1 MRIHTQN
8 IRIGDSFVKEVEIFT
23 DKRLSRQPRSGWLG
37 RHLTLSTDRKE
48 ISGGDANT
56 TNNRMELS
64 AVIEAFKRLKEPCAV
79 TLYSDSQYVCNGI
92 SKGWAKAGKKRLAK
106 SDKSPR

>member
-1 MRIHTQN
+1 MAPAKAIPAPEAGGAILRYQQI
-8 IRIGDSFVKEVEIFT
+8 E
-23 DKRLSRQPRSGWLG
+23 
-37 RHLTLSTDRKE
+37 KE

-64 AVIEAFKRLKEPCAV
+64 AVIEAFKRLKEPCDI

-106 SDKSPR
+106 K